1 MRGRP
6 PFRSSG
12 YLNTA
17 SKRHLSHYNVVEH
30 TVPCQPFR
38 ERLGCVQP
46 GREHDLRLA
55 VKQYIP
61 KNNPNPKESDV
72 TFIGAHAN
80 GKPKELYEPFW
91 DDLYESLASRN
102 INIRSI
108 WIADV
113 ASQGQSGILNES
125 ILGNDPSWFDHS
137 RDLLSLVNQFSGQF
151 RSPIIGFGHG
161 MGASQV
167 AFLAL
172 THPQLFSGLILAH
185 PMFDVTQATLR
196 HAARATTQRDL
207 WRTREEAASEFK
219 SHPFWRTFDERVL
232 EKWSQYGLRNLPTQL
247 YPLSSYYNESAVTLT
262 TTKAHEVFLHVR
274 PDYVD
279 RRTGIHRGNFE
290 HDTNPDD
297 YSVSKPL
304 GALPFYRDEP
314 AQIFHRMKYFTP
326 VVLHIFGHRL
336 YSHFKKKGTEDGML
350 WQNCSPLGRN
360 ARVASLPSRDMAPL
374 DMVKETANLSAEF
387 TSHRVVSREDRLA
400 HFKSVWQD
408 VPQQQQVQLDEQWQE
423 AMKNVEE
430 VLFGAGIAPRKP
442 IRARKREN
450 TAKSSPT
457 SSSRPTAVRSGS
469 DKHSSEPGIYRSV
482 SNTEASNSVISKP
495 SITTPMEQA
504 MQSSPPATDTQG
516 LEPGRQSSQSIGDSA
531 ESSTLV
537 TTASFTSTASPE
549 SAQTSPNPIAK
560 ISEQTTESYEAEETE
575 TIPRTTYE
583 DPSTQSTAKSTQ
595 PPVEDDDPS
604 PKSSEQVQDSL
615 KAIITGWEP
624 ATKTRYAGSATPS
637 SQSNKATFCSKDGR
651 DELRFC

>member
-12 YLNTA
+12 YFNTA
-17 SKRHLSHYNVVEH
+17 SKRHLSHFNVVEH

-72 TFIGAHAN
+72 TLIGAHAN

-91 DDLYESLASRN
+91 DDLHESLASRN

-137 RDLLSLVNQFSGQF
+137 RDLLSLVNQFSDQF

-161 MGASQV
+161 MGASQI
-167 AFLAL
+167 AYLAL

-185 PMFDVTQATLR
+185 PIFDVTQATLY

-219 SHPFWRTFDERVL
+219 NHPFWRAFDERVL
-232 EKWSQYGLRNLPTQL
+232 EKWTQYGLRNLPTQL

-274 PDYVD
+274 PDYID
-279 RRTGIHRGNFE
+279 RRTGESRGNFE
-290 HDTNPDD
+290 DDTNPDD
-297 YSVSKPL
+297 HSVSKPL

-336 YSHFKKKGTEDGML
+336 YSHFKKKGTENGML
-350 WQNCSPLGRN
+350 WQNLSPLGRN

-387 TSHRVVSREDRLA
+387 TSHRLVSREDRLA
-400 HFKSVWQD
+400 HFKTIWQG
-408 VPQQQQVQLDEQWQE
+408 VPQQQQVQLDEQWEE
-423 AMKNVEE
+423 AMKNVDE
-430 VLFGAGIAPRKP
+430 VLFGVGIAPRKP
-442 IRARKREN
+442 IRARKRKN
-450 TAKSSPT
+450 AVKSTPT
-457 SSSRPTAVRSGS
+457 SSSRPTIERSGS
-469 DKHSSEPGIYRSV
+469 DKHSSGPGVYRSV
-482 SNTEASNSVISKP
+482 SNTEASNSAISNP
-495 SITTPMEQA
+495 SKKTMEQA
-504 MQSSPPATDTQG
+504 MQSTPPVTGTKD
-516 LEPGRQSSQSIGDSA
+516 LEPGKQSSQQTG
-531 ESSTLV
+531 ESSESSALLH
-537 TTASFTSTASPE
+537 TASTESMDGPE
-549 SAQTSPNPIAK
+549 STPFTK
-560 ISEQTTESYEAEETE
+560 ISEQSTKSFEVADRE
-575 TIPRTTYE
+575 TIPRIIDE
-583 DPSTQSTAKSTQ
+583 ESSSQPAVPPESTQ
-595 PPVEDDDPS
+595 PPVERDVPT
-604 PKSSEQVQDSL
+604 PKTAEQVQDSL
-615 KAIITGWEP
+615 KAIVTSWEP
-624 ATKTRYAGSATPS
+624 ASKTRYTEPTTSS
-637 SQSNKATFCSKDGR
+637 SQSSK
-651 DELRFC
+651 ENLRRR